1 MLAKTLTALLM
12 DSEPV
17 GTKTNEE
24 DECERKCTRF
34 CVAKRRCVLRSNRGM
49 SSSDFDKDLA
59 YKFGEIMGIAF
70 RVLYDLGENL
80 FYKIKFTIIPS
91 G

>member
-1 MLAKTLTALLM
+1 MKKMNAQENVQGFVLLS
-12 DSEPV
+12 DAA
-17 GTKTNEE
+17 
-24 DECERKCTRF
+24 C
-34 CVAKRRCVLRSNRGM
+34 CVVTGGM